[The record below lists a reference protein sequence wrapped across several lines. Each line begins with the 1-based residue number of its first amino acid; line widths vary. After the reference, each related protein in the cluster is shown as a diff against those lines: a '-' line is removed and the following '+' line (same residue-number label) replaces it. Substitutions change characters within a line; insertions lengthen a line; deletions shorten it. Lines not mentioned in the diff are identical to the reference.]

1 MIKKTSYEE
10 ARATGA
16 ETIIRDSDT
25 EWRCYMP
32 GEITRPEVAE
42 APDEEVSML
51 AFRHALTRIGLRKA
65 VEDYVAAAPI
75 EVRDEWTLRK
85 TVRRHNELIVGA
97 GKALGQSDEAMDAL
111 FGLAKQIEAT
121 L

>member
-1 MIKKTSYEE
+1 MKIAKSQKE
-10 ARATGA
+10 AEALNP
-16 ETIIRDSDT
+16 EHIFKDSDT
-25 EWRCYMP
+25 SYRCYMP
-32 GEITRPEVAE
+32 GEIQRPEVAE
-42 APDEEVSML
+42 APEEEVSML

-97 GKALGQSDEAMDAL
+97 GKALGQSDEALDAL